1 VFPLEH
7 TFVNGLRLPHHPTGP
22 PVIPR
27 TLAGDIIFSALGAPG
42 PPCGP
47 ATSTGIRVRGRIT
60 VEGAELM
67 RVLTI
72 ALAVLVASLTGS
84 SLFAQEGHPLKGSW
98 LGTWGPAKTHSND
111 IVLVLDW
118 DGKNITGM
126 VNPGTDDAPI
136 KNATLNPDGWIVRFE
151 TDIKDKS
158 GVLNYVIEGKIEN
171 LSFHNRTIVGTWKN
185 QRESGALKISR
196 Q

>member
-1 VFPLEH
+1 
-7 TFVNGLRLPHHPTGP
+7 
-22 PVIPR
+22 
-27 TLAGDIIFSALGAPG
+27 
-42 PPCGP
+42 
-47 ATSTGIRVRGRIT
+47 
-60 VEGAELM
+60 M
-67 RVLTI
+67 RVLTFV
-72 ALAVLVASLTGS
+72 LAVAVASLTSGTLS
-84 SLFAQEGHPLKGSW
+84 FAQEGHPLKGSW

-118 DGKNITGM
+118 DGKSITGM

-136 KNATLNPDGWIVRFE
+136 KNATLNPDGWVVRFE